1 MSNKFLNVEM
11 KNLGHFQLMRF
22 FGGGGKLTLG
32 KLEFFTLSKVKDLYD
47 VKSLAGRKKSWYM
60 SYNICPC

>member
-47 VKSLAGRKKSWYM
+47 VKSLAGRKKYG
-60 SYNICPC
+60 I